1 MSPEPHLKTHAVLR
15 TPYLPQG
22 VSSDTEE
29 VHSGPHILVYGA
41 TVSVCV
47 RAMEKNITS
56 ANMRP
61 MCLCG
66 VMLQKRAYVIKDYWT
81 VQACV
86 GPVKQHICSS
96 CKDVDLKPF
105 GLRDVHWSVSSEHGV
120 LNNPSSLAK
129 SPRKKKASKFHQKLG
144 HSKSHL
150 RSLHQRVMDKG
161 TEQERLRE
169 WTLFELAHAGLAGD
183 KQQNTERRPNTIIRI
198 IYKLANPV
206 IIRYLKQS
214 VPDEAKEQ
222 EKRLKAL
229 SPALT
234 DLLRAEADCLL
245 FKSTYEY
252 IFVDVASEPSSS
264 PLTLKMRPQPEDNG

>member
-1 MSPEPHLKTHAVLR
+1 MGQR
-15 TPYLPQG
+15 
-22 VSSDTEE
+22 
-29 VHSGPHILVYGA
+29 
-41 TVSVCV
+41 
-47 RAMEKNITS
+47 
-56 ANMRP
+56 
-61 MCLCG
+61 
-66 VMLQKRAYVIKDYWT
+66 KR
-81 VQACV
+81 
-86 GPVKQHICSS
+86 
-96 CKDVDLKPF
+96 
-105 GLRDVHWSVSSEHGV
+105 RE
-120 LNNPSSLAK
+120 
-129 SPRKKKASKFHQKLG
+129 RKKAAAGDTSVIAGMKWWTFSCCVTQP
-144 HSKSHL
+144 
-150 RSLHQRVMDKG
+150 
-161 TEQERLRE
+161 E